1 MGGNINTGSWVEVS
15 ARNDD
20 DDDDN
25 NQQPIPRSGQL
36 GSFRINDGDGGENV
50 TFKMNSRFFQT
61 LSRLF
66 QFLENVKCRR
76 ISLELISWRP
86 HSSFEGESKI
96 HWRLFTSSIKRKLGI
111 LTPYSC
117 DDGKEIYKQAC
128 CTCKDVVLLI
138 KPIAVLM
145 FTPPSPPS
153 LLKLPTIMC
162 LWHGVLTNQFFFQSH
177 KPASKTYRPKNDRRS
192 GASILVG

>member
-15 ARNDD
+15 ARDDD

-36 GSFRINDGDGGENV
+36 GSFRINDGDGSENV

-96 HWRLFTSSIKRKLGI
+96 HCRLFTSSIKRKLGI
-111 LTPYSC
+111 LTP
-117 DDGKEIYKQAC
+117 
-128 CTCKDVVLLI
+128 
-138 KPIAVLM
+138 
-145 FTPPSPPS
+145 
-153 LLKLPTIMC
+153 
-162 LWHGVLTNQFFFQSH
+162 
-177 KPASKTYRPKNDRRS
+177 
-192 GASILVG
+192 